1 MSLSRKDGGPA
12 ASFGL
17 AGREDGLDMGVSV
30 VDDGTPVGWDQRKR
44 QGPGMRGLCWV
55 RWEDSGHIDIVNRT
69 REHRPVVVVM
79 TTGVGL
85 VQTNGL
91 C

>member
-1 MSLSRKDGGPA
+1 
-12 ASFGL
+12 
-17 AGREDGLDMGVSV
+17 
-30 VDDGTPVGWDQRKR
+30 
-44 QGPGMRGLCWV
+44 MRGLCWV
-55 RWEDSGHIDIVNRT
+55 RWEDSGHIDIVNRR

>member
-1 MSLSRKDGGPA
+1 MSFGRKDNELA
-12 ASFGL
+12 AGFAL
-17 AGREDGLDMGVSV
+17 AGRDDGLDMMVSV
-30 VDDGTPVGWDQRKR
+30 VDDGTPVGWVQRKR

-55 RWEDSGHIDIVNRT
+55 RWEDSGHIDVVNRR

-79 TTGVGL
+79 TTGVEL

>member
-1 MSLSRKDGGPA
+1 
-12 ASFGL
+12 
-17 AGREDGLDMGVSV
+17 
-30 VDDGTPVGWDQRKR
+30 
-44 QGPGMRGLCWV
+44 MRGLCWV